1 MEINVRDDDC
11 IVEVWLTNREKANE
25 RLRMSLQP
33 LFDEYKQKKYKV
45 AVLQSGS
52 GDLADYT
59 AGLLLHNRML

>member
-1 MEINVRDDDC
+1 MEINVRDDDR
-11 IVEVWLTNREKANE
+11 IVEVWLTNREKTNE

-33 LFDEYKQKKYKV
+33 LFDEYKDKKYKV
-45 AVLQSGS
+45 ALLQSGN

>member
-1 MEINVRDDDC
+1 MEINVHDDDR

-25 RLRMSLQP
+25 RLRTSLQP
-33 LFDEYKQKKYKV
+33 IFDEYNQKKYKV

-59 AGLLLHNRML
+59 SGLLLHNRTL